1 MKKLIA
7 LLALLMLLLPMSARA
22 ETYPED
28 PDGAYDDSQV
38 YQIYDTQG
46 NYLTSRAGQVSP
58 QDEYIAGDNKLY
70 RILEAD
76 PASGRATAEYLGYEP
91 ANTVTAFGLAL
102 PASAQEARKVICM
115 YSTHSDESYEPT
127 DGTSSKTQD
136 AGIYDVGD
144 ALKKNLEERG
154 IQVTYSQDTFL
165 PHDAG
170 AYRRSRSTAEDLL
183 KQAPAALLDL
193 HRDGIPDPSEY
204 EHQLEGQDVTKV
216 RLLVGR
222 SNANADANRA
232 FAKEIKAVA
241 DEKYPGLIKDIY
253 IGKGNYNQELY
264 PKALLLEFGTHTTD
278 KEEAIQ
284 STQYMADVL
293 DDVLFGGTAQA
304 ASAQEGREGF
314 KGAAWLIGGAV
325 LAAVIY
331 VLASS
336 GTFKNLGQRLSR
348 GASQLTGGL
357 MGKKPKDGDE

>member
-1 MKKLIA
+1 
-7 LLALLMLLLPMSARA
+7 
-22 ETYPED
+22 
-28 PDGAYDDSQV
+28 
-38 YQIYDTQG
+38 
-46 NYLTSRAGQVSP
+46 
-58 QDEYIAGDNKLY
+58 
-70 RILEAD
+70 
-76 PASGRATAEYLGYEP
+76 
-91 ANTVTAFGLAL
+91 
-102 PASAQEARKVICM
+102 M

-170 AYRRSRSTAEDLL
+170 AYRRSRSTAEELL

-241 DEKYPGLIKDIY
+241 DEKYRGSSRTSTSARAITTRSCTPRRCCWSSAPIPPIRRRPSSPPNTWPTCWTTCCSAEPPRPPPPRKAGRALRARPG
-253 IGKGNYNQELY
+253 
-264 PKALLLEFGTHTTD
+264 
-278 KEEAIQ
+278 
-284 STQYMADVL
+284 
-293 DDVLFGGTAQA
+293 
-304 ASAQEGREGF
+304 
-314 KGAAWLIGGAV
+314 
-325 LAAVIY
+325 
-331 VLASS
+331 
-336 GTFKNLGQRLSR
+336 
-348 GASQLTGGL
+348 
-357 MGKKPKDGDE
+357 

>member
-1 MKKLIA
+1 MKKWTA
-7 LLALLMLLLPMSARA
+7 LLALLLALLPVGARA
-22 ETYPED
+22 GDYLDEGQDE
-28 PDGAYDDSQV
+28 AYDDSQV
-38 YQIYDTQG
+38 YKIYDTRG
-46 NYLTSRAGQVSP
+46 NYLTSRAGQVYP

-70 RILEAD
+70 RIVETD

-91 ANTVTAFGLAL
+91 ASTAAFGLV
-102 PASAQEARKVICM
+102 SAAGAQGQDKRICM

-127 DGTSSKTQD
+127 DGTSSKTQN
-136 AGIYDVGD
+136 AGIYDVGN

-170 AYRRSRSTAEDLL
+170 AYRRSRSTAEELL

-204 EHQLEGQDVTKV
+204 EHQLEGQDITKV

-222 SNANADANRA
+222 SNANADTNRA

-264 PKALLLEFGTHTTD
+264 PKALLLEFGTHTTG

-304 ASAQEGREGF
+304 ASAQQGQAGV
-314 KGAAWLIGGAV
+314 KGAAWLIGGAL

-331 VLASS
+331 VLVSG
-336 GTFKNLGQRLSR
+336 GTFKNLGRRLSR

-357 MGKKPKDGDE
+357 VGKKPKDGDK